1 MVATSSFGWWN
12 RLRLQW
18 RLGLA
23 FLVMAPLIAA
33 AGGGGLF
40 FINKISD
47 SVAQIETVAKPLAS
61 AATRV
66 ADAVDAV
73 LVGLVSARGEA
84 NNVGL
89 QRATSAITEGETGTK
104 QDFAVIQALAKN
116 NNVDIDIRGAKLSVG
131 TFFAQGRQVVSA
143 LERQATLTGVSEAK
157 FSEFGRNLDE
167 IVNYAG
173 QLSSL
178 GETLMNGHQGRSRA
192 LTQSGTAS
200 VEDMETILSET
211 LTKAYPVLRGAY
223 RLQARVAELRDIAR
237 TYLAAGHNEDLS
249 ALEQKF
255 DMTVKSAVAIQAG
268 LARDPQTDIAD
279 VAKKI
284 GDELEQVQ
292 GASGDDGF
300 FRAHADALAASARAA
315 EVSKGMGETANAV
328 RSTLSKVMARANEIN
343 SDVDAAAQEM
353 ASTALV
359 STSVILLIGVFLSMA
374 YGAFTARSIA
384 RPLSQ
389 MAGVMGQ
396 LAGGDEEAAIPG
408 LGRGDEIG
416 DMARSLTTIRDT
428 GVRAARIQTALEN
441 TASVVVM
448 ADLEGKTIY
457 ANQAAQRYFREQEGE
472 IRARLPEFQ
481 AGEIANTNVAS
492 FFGDAEGMTGRLRE
506 LSEGYHE
513 RVRFGGRTVDIT
525 ANPVLNEAGG
535 RLGTVVEWA
544 DVTDQLKVEAE
555 IVEGVGSIKAATV
568 QLTAGSQD
576 LSARTEEQVASLEE
590 MAASIRELSVTVKQN
605 ADNAQ
610 QANQLALAARGAAE
624 GGGDVA
630 TSAMSAMGEIEQS
643 SQRIAE
649 IVGLIDEIA
658 FQTNLLALNA
668 AVEAARAGDAGRG
681 FAVVAAEVR
690 SLAQRS
696 SQASKEIKGLISTS
710 NGHVKRG
717 VELVGR
723 AGSSL
728 GEIVTSVKKVADIV
742 SEIAAASQEQSA
754 GVQEVDEAVTQMEG
768 VTQKNAALVEES
780 TASVNS
786 VDRQMEQ
793 LSRVVKYLRT
803 GAEAAGEP
811 RPQARVLQEGL
822 SQRLGVE
829 TAAETTGRPHAEH
842 APAKRA
848 AGSRLSEF

>member
-1 MVATSSFGWWN
+1 MSVTSPFGWWN
-12 RLRLQW
+12 QLRLQW

-40 FINKISD
+40 FIHQIGN
-47 SVAQIETVAKPLAS
+47 SVGQIETVAKPLTG
-61 AATRV
+61 AATHI
-66 ADAVDAV
+66 ADAIDAV
-73 LVGLVSARGEA
+73 LVGLVSARSEV
-84 NNVGL
+84 NNAGL
-89 QRATSAITEGETGTK
+89 QRTTDAIAAGESGTK
-104 QDFAVIQALAKN
+104 LQFATIQTLAN
-116 NNVDIDIRGAKLSVG
+116 DNGVDIDIRGAKLSVS
-131 TFFAQGRQVVSA
+131 TFFAQGRQLVAA
-143 LERQATLTGVSEAK
+143 LDRKAKMAAASETK
-157 FSEFGRNLDE
+157 FAEFGHNLDE

-200 VEDMETILSET
+200 VAEMETILSET
-211 LTKAYPVLRGAY
+211 LTNAYPVLRGAY
-223 RLQARVAELRDIAR
+223 RLQARVAELRDVAR
-237 TYLAAGHNEDLS
+237 TYLTAGHGEDLS
-249 ALEQKF
+249 AVEQQF
-255 DMTVKSAVAIQAG
+255 DMTLKSAVAIQAG
-268 LARDPQTDIAD
+268 LARNTDSGIAD
-279 VAKKI
+279 LAKKI

-292 GASGDDGF
+292 QGASGDSGF
-300 FRAHADALAASARAA
+300 FKAHADALAASARAA
-315 EVSKGMGETANAV
+315 DVSKGMGETAAAV
-328 RSTLSKVMARANEIN
+328 RATLSKVVERADEIN
-343 SDVDAAAQEM
+343 GDVDTAARTM
-353 ASTALV
+353 ASKALV
-359 STSVILLIGVFLSMA
+359 STAVVLLIGMILSIL
-374 YGAFTARSIA
+374 YGALTARTIA

-396 LAGGDEEAAIPG
+396 LAGGDEDAKIPG

-441 TASVVVM
+441 TASVVLM
-448 ADLEGKTIY
+448 ADLEGKIIY
-457 ANQAAQRYFREQEGE
+457 ANQAAHRYFQEQEDE
-472 IRARLPEFQ
+472 IRAKLPEFR
-481 AGEIANTNVAS
+481 AGEIGNTSAAS
-492 FFGDAEGMTGRLRE
+492 FFGDGEAMKGRLGE
-506 LSEGYHE
+506 LSETYRE
-513 RVRFGGRTVDIT
+513 RARFGGRTVDIT
-525 ANPVLNEAGG
+525 ANPVVNESGG
-535 RLGTVVEWA
+535 RLGTVVEWV
-544 DVTDQLKVEAE
+544 DETDQLKVEAE
-555 IVEGVGSIKAATV
+555 IAEGVTSIKAATV
-568 QLTAGSQD
+568 QLTAGAQD
-576 LSARTEEQVASLEE
+576 LSARTEEQVSSLEE

-610 QANQLALAARGAAE
+610 QANQLALAARSAAE
-624 GGGDVA
+624 SGGEVA
-630 TSAMSAMGEIEQS
+630 VTAASAMGDLEQS

-710 NGHVKRG
+710 NKHVKRG
-717 VELVGR
+717 VELVNK
-723 AGSSL
+723 AGGSL

-754 GVQEVDEAVTQMEG
+754 GVQEVDESVTAMEG

-780 TASVNS
+780 TASVNA

-793 LSRVVKYLRT
+793 LSQAVRYLRT
-803 GAEAAGEP
+803 SGEDAKGD
-811 RPQARVLQEGL
+811 ARLLQEDLTHRVG
-822 SQRLGVE
+822 GE
-829 TAAETTGRPHAEH
+829 TADKAPAH
-842 APAKRA
+842 APEHTEPAPARRV
-848 AGSRLSEF
+848 AGSRLAEF